1 MATVTTTAPPSAP
14 PPQALKLESLP
25 RIVTTTLSQSEL
37 QALSLCSL
45 SAFDLTSTTNLV
57 FPHVDRSL
65 FNESAGSRRQT
76 YSRPRKPLSPS
87 DSPTGH
93 RRRVAGLLP
102 TPKLP
107 PVPDDDPENLEN
119 RKIIDYLKQLIR
131 EDPKFD
137 QVELAPPSVSHE
149 VVPNFELRDGME
161 ESEDMGLVRKRKRG
175 RKPKVKAHLKECYR
189 EMDFVNKGGV
199 AFDLSALANTED
211 PFSDELRRRT
221 EGLQSEEELL
231 GFLRDLGGQ
240 WGSRRKKRKI
250 VDAGD
255 FGDVL
260 PVGWKLLLGLKR
272 KDGRAWIYCR
282 RYISPSGEQF
292 VSCKEVS
299 SYLQSLFSHN
309 DAQLPITR
317 GVENML
323 TDNRGTTQSFAGVT
337 PEEQDRRMIIA
348 NDSAPPSSS
357 ECNDRSKDVALLGIE
372 NLADVQIQDLFECH
386 KCSMTFYEKDSY
398 LQHLLSFHQRTT
410 RRYRLGSSVGDGVI
424 IKDGKFECQFC
435 HKVFLERRRYNG
447 HVGIHVRNYVKKV
460 EESPSQVNV
469 QRKDKSLIRE
479 DLPSRISKMDALIEI
494 AQNSIME
501 NSAIEPLGNRTTS
514 PDKLNVISTTE
525 IAVGNLDHDNIIES
539 PLSDLQMEDSISYK
553 NVNHDLNHQGSQL
566 AVMDE
571 EVEKTDGGKKTMDS
585 KIETCE
591 DPICLSTVNDQNA
604 DAFENSEIKDDVVM
618 AFDGLDQ
625 SSVDME
631 GVSRSPLLTLSGN
644 DMTPEVE
651 NNQSSG
657 GTVTVEQLNHE
668 GDSRIRNEFKVELD
682 GTKDVSV
689 MPKFQETS
697 LPTSEE
703 NTVSS
708 EVPTPSMSMVQSLD
722 YFSHLTGL
730 SDKGEKENQ
739 YCSVDH
745 RHDDVSGSQELRID
759 ETETTKC
766 DFSIGQ
772 PSLPLSQVPTVLANK
787 TLMEEEEEEE
797 EEGACASSVQVQSQ
811 EAGRHQITTSC
822 VWCGVEFDYDAV
834 DSEIQPDS
842 VGFMCPVCKAKI
854 SGQIDV
860 LDSGSPLNSG
870 HI

>member
-1 MATVTTTAPPSAP
+1 MATVDTTAPPSAP
-14 PPQALKLESLP
+14 PPQALNLESLP

-149 VVPNFELRDGME
+149 VVPNFELRVGMG

-175 RKPKVKAHLKECYR
+175 RKPKAKAHLDECYR
-189 EMDFVNKGGV
+189 EMDFVNKDGV
-199 AFDLSALANTED
+199 AIDLSALANTED

-299 SYLQSLFSHN
+299 SYLQSLFSHI

-323 TDNRGTTQSFAGVT
+323 MDNRVTTQSFAGVT

-435 HKVFLERRRYNG
+435 HKVFPERRRYNG
-447 HVGIHVRNYVKKV
+447 HVGIHVRNYVRKV

-469 QRKDKSLIRE
+469 QMRDKSLIRE

-501 NSAIEPLGNRTTS
+501 NSAIEPLGNHTMS

-525 IAVGNLDHDNIIES
+525 IAVGNLDHDNVIES
-539 PLSDLQMEDSISYK
+539 PLSDQQMEDSVDYK
-553 NVNHDLNHQGSQL
+553 NVDHNLNHQGSQL

-571 EVEKTDGGKKTMDS
+571 EVEKTDGGNKIIDS

-591 DPICLSTVNDQNA
+591 DPIVLSTIDDQNA
-604 DAFENSEIKDDVVM
+604 DAFENSKIKDDVVM

-625 SSVDME
+625 SSVDLE

-651 NNQSSG
+651 NNRSSG

-689 MPKFQETS
+689 MPKIQETR

-703 NTVSS
+703 NTESS

-722 YFSHLTGL
+722 YFSHLAGL

-745 RHDDVSGSQELRID
+745 KHDDVSGSQELRID
-759 ETETTKC
+759 ETETAKC

-772 PSLPLSQVPTVLANK
+772 PSLSLPQVPTVLVNK
-787 TLMEEEEEEE
+787 TQMEEE
-797 EEGACASSVQVQSQ
+797 EEGARASSVQVQSQ

-822 VWCGVEFDYDAV
+822 VWCGVQFDYDAV

-842 VGFMCPVCKAKI
+842 VGFMCPACKAKI

-860 LDSGSPLNSG
+860 LDSGSPLNSD